1 MVRPRLSVSG
11 PLGMHHVGREG
22 TEPPPPHVGARFRIE
37 GHGSFGA
44 KKPVPRTRIADQFA
58 LDPGCIEQDVES
70 TPLFGGDETI
80 AAAGGDAKKKQP
92 FAASAAQSA
101 TGGAGSANGM
111 PPSTI
116 QPP

>member
-11 PLGMHHVGREG
+11 PLGMRHVGREG
-22 TEPPPPHVGARFRIE
+22 TEQPPPHVGARFSTE
-37 GHGSFGA
+37 GRGSFGA
-44 KKPVPRTRIADQFA
+44 KKPVPRTCIADQFVP
-58 LDPGCIEQDVES
+58 DPGCIEQHVES

-80 AAAGGDAKKKQP
+80 AAAGRDAEKKHP
-92 FAASAAQSA
+92 FAASAAQST
-101 TGGAGSANGM
+101 TGGVGSASGM

>member
-1 MVRPRLSVSG
+1 MRHARG
-11 PLGMHHVGREG
+11 EG
-22 TEPPPPHVGARFRIE
+22 TEQPPPHVRTRFGIE
-37 GHGSFGA
+37 GRGPLGA
-44 KKPVPRTRIADQFA
+44 KEPVPRTRIADQFV
-58 LDPGCIEQDVES
+58 LDPGCIEQEVES

-80 AAAGGDAKKKQP
+80 AAAGRDAEKKHP

-101 TGGAGSANGM
+101 TGGVGSANGM